1 MTFKLFV
8 FLVLAVLIVAGSVLA
23 VTSKRILRAA
33 TYLLFVLIGTAGLYF
48 LLNYTF
54 LGAVQLSVYAG
65 GIMVLFVFAIVLT
78 AGTEEKVEKVKNS
91 KLVAGIGASV
101 AGIVLALCLLL
112 NHNFIA
118 SNSVAENMWKESS
131 MIEIGN
137 TMMGSDKFQYVLPF
151 EVISIL
157 LLACIVG
164 GLVIAQKDKK
174 EK

>member
-1 MTFKLFV
+1 MTFKLIV

-78 AGTEEKVEKVKNS
+78 AGTEEKVEKIKNS
-91 KLVAGIGASV
+91 KLLAGIGASL
-101 AGIVLALCLLL
+101 AGIVVALFLLL
-112 NHNFIA
+112 THSFTSTNAIA
-118 SNSVAENMWKESS
+118 ESEWKESS
-131 MIEIGN
+131 MIEIGKA
-137 TMMGSDKFQYVLPF
+137 MMGSGKFEYVLPF

-174 EK
+174 DK